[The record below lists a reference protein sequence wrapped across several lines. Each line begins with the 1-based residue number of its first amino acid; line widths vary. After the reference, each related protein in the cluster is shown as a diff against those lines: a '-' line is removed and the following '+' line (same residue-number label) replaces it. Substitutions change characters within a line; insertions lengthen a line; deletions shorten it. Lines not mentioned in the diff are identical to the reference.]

1 MKINREYIGWLI
13 FSLILIIANIVTT
26 VMPDLIYKD
35 SYSSCYIMLFLA
47 SIIYRS
53 TLSIGLE
60 CINRNFRRIKNIRKN
75 ILLTRYHDY
84 ESNKLNTHHEHK
96 WLRFYIVTLILV
108 NIAHAVATYVLYRSY
123 HPVSLIVLIVILIM
137 NAFIITIEFLELA
150 YVCSEWQTCQNLDKI
165 YGLIISGRLTETEDI
180 RKAIEDVTN

>member
-1 MKINREYIGWLI
+1 MKTNRGYIGWLI

-26 VMPDLIYKD
+26 VMPDLLYKD
-35 SYSSCYIMLFLA
+35 SYSSCYIMLFLI

-60 CINRNFRRIKNIRKN
+60 CINRNFRMVENIRKN

-84 ESNKLNTHHEHK
+84 ENNKLNTHHEHK
-96 WLRFYIVTLILV
+96 WLRFYIITLILV
-108 NIAHAVATYVLYRSY
+108 IIAHAVATYVLYKLY
-123 HPVSLIVLIVILIM
+123 HPVSFIVIVVITML
-137 NAFIITIEFLELA
+137 NAFIVTIEFLELV